1 MIVVSEKFH
10 SIKKSKLTL
19 KPFLV
24 AEGTGV
30 IAHRE
35 LVCFQDCRDNVFSIL
50 NIWFRARKLSLHF
63 HKNNLIQFSGKKKRE
78 LYS

>member
-1 MIVVSEKFH
+1 VSEKFH
-10 SIKKSKLTL
+10 SVKKSKLTL
-19 KPFLV
+19 KHFLV
-24 AEGTGV
+24 AEGAGV

-35 LVCFQDCRDNVFSIL
+35 FACVQNCRDSVFSIL
-50 NIWFRARKLSLHF
+50 NIWFEARKQSLHF

>member
-10 SIKKSKLTL
+10 PIEKSYVNSQL

-24 AEGTGV
+24 AEGTGI

-35 LVCFQDCRDNVFSIL
+35 LVYLQNAGIVYFPS
-50 NIWFRARKLSLHF
+50 
-63 HKNNLIQFSGKKKRE
+63 
-78 LYS
+78 